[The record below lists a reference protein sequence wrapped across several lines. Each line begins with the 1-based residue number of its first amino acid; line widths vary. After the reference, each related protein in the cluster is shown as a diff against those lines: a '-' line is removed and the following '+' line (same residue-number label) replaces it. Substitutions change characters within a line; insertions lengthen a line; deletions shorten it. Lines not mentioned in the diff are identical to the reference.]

1 MIRNFCIIA
10 HIDHG
15 KSTLADRLLELTN
28 TISEREKK
36 EQILDSMDLERERG
50 ITIKMTPV
58 RMEYNGYILNLID
71 TPGHVDFTY
80 EVSRALAAVE
90 GAVLIIDATQGIQA
104 QTLAN
109 LYLAEGEDLTIIP
122 VINKIDLPF
131 AEVEK
136 TCAEVSALIGVPKE
150 EIILISAKTGE
161 NVPQLL
167 KAVIDRVPAP
177 SHKNQLLL
185 KREVK
190 SHDDVSRALIFDS
203 NYNQHRGVVADIRVI
218 DGEFSSGDTINFY
231 QTNFETT
238 IKEIGVYRP
247 KMEACQRLS
256 HGEIGYIVTGIRDIG
271 KCHVGDTIIKTQ
283 NLKLKTQNFMP
294 LPGYKKVHPMVFA
307 SIYPKDQH
315 RYLDL
320 RQALLEL
327 QLNDSALQYQPASTQ
342 AIGKGFQVG
351 VLGLLHLDIISE
363 RIVREHG
370 VEVVLTVPQVEYRI
384 KLKTSE
390 DVYAVITSPQEFPE
404 NPSNIDVILEPWVK
418 MEIITPEAHI
428 GGIMQLSMQRRGI
441 YTNTEYLRG
450 SDGEGS
456 RRVIL
461 HFEIPFTELLTDFY
475 DKLKSASSG
484 YASLSYDIDT
494 FRPVDLIRVDF
505 LVAGEL
511 RESLSMLVPRRES
524 YMRARSVIDTLL
536 TEIPPQMFEIRL
548 QAAIGGKII
557 ASDSIRATR
566 KDVTAKLYGGDVTRK
581 MKLLEKQKKGKKKMA
596 GVGRVDIPNSAYLA
610 VLRR

>member
-1 MIRNFCIIA
+1 
-10 HIDHG
+10 
-15 KSTLADRLLELTN
+15 
-28 TISEREKK
+28 
-36 EQILDSMDLERERG
+36 
-50 ITIKMTPV
+50 
-58 RMEYNGYILNLID
+58 MEYNGYVLNLID

-90 GAVLIIDATQGIQA
+90 GAILIIDATQGIQA

-109 LYLAEGEDLTIIP
+109 LYLAKGEDLTIIP

-136 TCAEVSALIGVPKE
+136 TCAEVSALIGVSKE
-150 EIILISAKTGE
+150 EIIFISAKTGE

-167 KAVIDRVPAP
+167 KAVIDRVPTP
-177 SHKNQLLL
+177 SRKNQLLL
-185 KREVK
+185 KQEIK
-190 SHDDVSRALIFDS
+190 SHDGISRALIFDS

-218 DGEFSSGDTINFY
+218 DGVFGSGDTINFY
-231 QTNFETT
+231 QTDFETI

-247 KMEACQRLS
+247 KMEARQRLS
-256 HGEIGYIVTGIRDIG
+256 QGEIGYIVTGIRDIG
-271 KCHVGDTIIKTQ
+271 KCHVGDTIMKYQISNTKYQ
-283 NLKLKTQNFMP
+283 IPVMP

-327 QLNDSALQYQPASTQ
+327 QLNDSALQYEPASTQ

-384 KLKTSE
+384 KLKTQPRKLSGSKLKTNE
-390 DVYAVITSPQEFPE
+390 EGDYQIITSPQEFPD
-404 NPSNIDVILEPWVK
+404 NPSNVDAILEPWVK

-428 GGIMQLSMQRRGI
+428 GGIMRLSMQRRGI

-450 SDGEGS
+450 SDSEGS

-461 HFEIPFTELLTDFY
+461 HFEIPFAELLTDFY

-484 YASLSYDIDT
+484 YASLSYDIDA

-524 YMRARSVIDTLL
+524 YTRARSVIDTLL
-536 TEIPPQMFEIRL
+536 TEIPPQMFEVRL
-548 QAAIGGKII
+548 QSAVGGKII
-557 ASDSIRATR
+557 ASDSIRAAR